1 MAIKRYRAT
10 ADNTIANGYQE
21 NLATRATG
29 SNMGLADVSEVYSI
43 YGRESSTSSELSRIL
58 TQFDVTSISADRT
71 AGTIPASGKVKF
83 YLRLFNAETSKTVP
97 KDFKL
102 VVEAISRAWNE
113 GDGLDLENYKDI
125 GVSNWI
131 DAEERTA
138 ATATIVASTPGS
150 LLGGATFTLT
160 NAAGTTTTYRINGGG
175 SYDTQA
181 GGTAGDTIDIF
192 FGGAST
198 VAHVAEAITKAV
210 NATTNAD
217 MTASDDGTN
226 VTIVQTTKGTTGNKT
241 NSDASSGL
249 TSVGNFTGAVGQWT
263 TAGGDYHEE
272 PTFEQT
278 FETGLEDMEL
288 DITSLVEEWITGAGG
303 GGKTNYGVGVRL
315 TSSLETATDSYYTKR
330 FFARGTQYFFKKPVI
345 EARWNSSIQDDR
357 GDFYFS
363 SSIAPGPDNLNT
375 IYLYNYVRGRL
386 TNIPAVGATGSIMVS
401 LYSGSSD
408 NTVPSGSKLIL
419 YDGQVN
425 ITGGFVSTGIY
436 SCSVAVTASDTL
448 SISTLYDVWHS
459 GSDLDEHATSTEYFT
474 GSISAES
481 FAAAAS
487 SNGNYRYVTN
497 IKNLRNKYFSEE
509 QARFN
514 VYVRNKNWS
523 PTIYTVASTEIEN
536 TIIPSASFRVYR
548 VLDGLNVIPH
558 GTGSDLQ
565 TILSY
570 DVSGNYFNL
579 DMSLL
584 EPGYEYGIKL
594 AFYDS
599 QRQSWI
605 EQDQKFLFRVEDY
618 EY

>member
-1 MAIKRYRAT
+1 MAIRKYKAT
-10 ADNTIANGYQE
+10 ADNTIANGYQD

-43 YGRESSTSSELSRIL
+43 YGRQSSDSSELSRII
-58 TQFDVTSISADRT
+58 TQFDVTSIIADRNS
-71 AGTIPASGKVKF
+71 GDIPASGQVKF
-83 YLRLFNAETSKTVP
+83 YLKLYNAETSNTVP

-102 VVEAISRAWNE
+102 VVEAISRAWTE
-113 GDGLDLENYKDI
+113 GDGLDLENYKDL

-131 DAEERTA
+131 S
-138 ATATIVASTPGS
+138 ASTG
-150 LLGGATFTLT
+150 
-160 NAAGTTTTYRINGGG
+160 
-175 SYDTQA
+175 
-181 GGTAGDTIDIF
+181 
-192 FGGAST
+192 
-198 VAHVAEAITKAV
+198 V
-210 NATTNAD
+210 
-217 MTASDDGTN
+217 
-226 VTIVQTTKGTTGNKT
+226 
-241 NSDASSGL
+241 
-249 TSVGNFTGAVGQWT
+249 QWT
-263 TAGGDYHEE
+263 TAGGDYHPT

-278 FETGLEDMEL
+278 FDTGLEDLEI
-288 DITSLVEEWITGAGG
+288 DISTLVEQWIAGS
-303 GGKTNYGVGVRL
+303 KVNYGVGVRL
-315 TSSLETATDSYYTKR
+315 TSSLESANDSYYTKR

-345 EARWNSSIQDDR
+345 EARWDSSIQDDR
-357 GDFYFS
+357 GDFYLS
-363 SSIAPGPDNLNT
+363 SSLAPASDNLNT
-375 IYLYNYVRGRL
+375 LYLYNYIRGQL
-386 TNIPAVGATGSIMVS
+386 TNIPAVGTGQIYVD
-401 LYSGSSD
+401 LYETLGGTEL
-408 NTVPSGSKLIL
+408 N
-419 YDGQVN
+419 QV
-425 ITGGFVSTGIY
+425 IDTPATGGFVSTGIY
-436 SCSVAVTASDTL
+436 SCSVCLTGTYTTL
-448 SISTLYDVWHS
+448 RDVWYAD
-459 GSDLDEHATSTEYFT
+459 GVEYFT
-474 GSISAES
+474 GTISPES
-481 FAAAAS
+481 FAATS
-487 SNGNYRYVTN
+487 FSNGNYRYVTN

-558 GTGSDLQ
+558 GTGSDLH

-605 EQDQKFLFRVEDY
+605 AQDQKFLFRVEDY

>member
-1 MAIKRYRAT
+1 MAIRKYKAT
-10 ADNTIANGYQE
+10 ADNTIANGYQD

-43 YGRESSTSSELSRIL
+43 YGRQSSDSSELSRII
-58 TQFDVTSISADRT
+58 TQFDVTSIIADRNS
-71 AGTIPASGKVKF
+71 GDIPASGQVKF
-83 YLRLFNAETSKTVP
+83 YLKLYNAETSNTVP

-102 VVEAISRAWNE
+102 VVEAISRAWTE
-113 GDGLDLENYKDI
+113 GDGLDLENYKDL

-131 DAEERTA
+131 S
-138 ATATIVASTPGS
+138 ASTG
-150 LLGGATFTLT
+150 
-160 NAAGTTTTYRINGGG
+160 
-175 SYDTQA
+175 
-181 GGTAGDTIDIF
+181 
-192 FGGAST
+192 
-198 VAHVAEAITKAV
+198 V
-210 NATTNAD
+210 
-217 MTASDDGTN
+217 
-226 VTIVQTTKGTTGNKT
+226 
-241 NSDASSGL
+241 
-249 TSVGNFTGAVGQWT
+249 QWT
-263 TAGGDYHEE
+263 TAGGDYHPT

-278 FETGLEDMEL
+278 FDTGLEDLEI
-288 DITSLVEEWITGAGG
+288 DISTLVEQWIAGS
-303 GGKTNYGVGVRL
+303 KVNYGVGVRL
-315 TSSLETATDSYYTKR
+315 TSSLESANDSYYTKR

-345 EARWNSSIQDDR
+345 EARWDSSIHDDR
-357 GDFYFS
+357 GDFYLS
-363 SSIAPGPDNLNT
+363 SSLAPASDNLNT
-375 IYLYNYVRGRL
+375 LYLYNYIRGQL
-386 TNIPAVGATGSIMVS
+386 TNIPAVGTGQIYVD
-401 LYSGSSD
+401 LYETLGGTEL
-408 NTVPSGSKLIL
+408 N
-419 YDGQVN
+419 QV
-425 ITGGFVSTGIY
+425 IDTPATGGFVSTGIY
-436 SCSVAVTASDTL
+436 SCSVCLTGTYTTL
-448 SISTLYDVWHS
+448 RDVWYAD
-459 GSDLDEHATSTEYFT
+459 GVEYFT
-474 GSISAES
+474 GTISPES
-481 FAAAAS
+481 FAATS
-487 SNGNYRYVTN
+487 FSNGNYRYVTN

-558 GTGSDLQ
+558 GTGSDLH

>member
-1 MAIKRYRAT
+1 MAIKRYKAI

-21 NLATRATG
+21 NLGTRATG

-43 YGRESSTSSELSRIL
+43 YGRESLTSSELSRII
-58 TQFDVTSISADRT
+58 TQFDVTSIISDRNAT
-71 AGTIPASGKVKF
+71 IIPALGSVKF

-113 GDGLDLENYKDI
+113 GDGLDLENYKDL

-131 DAEERTA
+131 
-138 ATATIVASTPGS
+138 S
-150 LLGGATFTLT
+150 
-160 NAAGTTTTYRINGGG
+160 
-175 SYDTQA
+175 
-181 GGTAGDTIDIF
+181 
-192 FGGAST
+192 
-198 VAHVAEAITKAV
+198 
-210 NATTNAD
+210 
-217 MTASDDGTN
+217 ASDG
-226 VTIVQTTKGTTGNKT
+226 V
-241 NSDASSGL
+241 A
-249 TSVGNFTGAVGQWT
+249 WT
-263 TAGGDYHEE
+263 APGGDYHPL

-288 DITSLVEEWITGAGG
+288 DITSLVEQWIAGT
-303 GGKTNYGVGVRL
+303 KENYGVGVRL
-315 TSSLETATDSYYTKR
+315 TSSLESASDSYYTKR

-345 EARWNSSIQDDR
+345 EARWNSSVQDDR
-357 GDFYFS
+357 GNFYYS
-363 SSIAPGPDNLNT
+363 SSLAPGDDNVNT
-375 IYLYNYVRGRL
+375 LYLFNYVRGRL
-386 TNIPAVGATGSIMVS
+386 TNIPDIGTTGSIMVS
-401 LYSGSSD
+401 LFSGSAND
-408 NTVPSGSKLIL
+408 TEPSGSRLQLSVGGGVSIAAETFA
-419 YDGQVN
+419 
-425 ITGGFVSTGIY
+425 TGGYVSTGIY
-436 SCSVAVTASDTL
+436 SCSLAITAAATPL
-448 SISTLYDVWHS
+448 STLYDVWS
-459 GSDLDEHATSTEYFT
+459 TGSIVDGDHYKTRFFT
-474 GSISAES
+474 GSITPEVLY
-481 FAAAAS
+481 AS
-487 SNGNYRYVTN
+487 SYSQGNTRRVVN
-497 IKNLRNKYFSEE
+497 IKNLRPKYFCEE
-509 QARFN
+509 EARFN